1 MNGSFAPA
9 PARQWQKP
17 VHLDLLDDDAR
28 EAWVMRVMLARAHW
42 RQRHPLVPF
51 YTLGLAA
58 YLDCAGGGTGLY
70 HDGAARRAS
79 NALLA
84 GMFQPLLDRVAAALA
99 DCLGAP
105 AALADDAALPGFHI
119 YLPNPVFG
127 GPVAKV
133 HRDLQFQDVYPGRR
147 PGPGDLVSFTLS
159 LSTPPG
165 SGLNQWSGEAGEAAQ
180 LGEPE
185 FFPYRDGMLIVHDGL
200 VTHQAVLA
208 CDGSVE
214 RITLQ
219 GHGLR
224 RDDGHFILYW

>member
-1 MNGSFAPA
+1 MNGSPALAPSLDSSLAPRHLALLDAPA
-9 PARQWQKP
+9 CE
-17 VHLDLLDDDAR
+17 D
-28 EAWVMRVMLARAHW
+28 WVMRVMLARRHW

-58 YLDCAGGGTGLY
+58 YLDSPGSGTGLY
-70 HDGAARRAS
+70 RDALARRAS

-84 GMFQPLLDRVAAALA
+84 RQFQPLLDSVAAALA
-99 DCLGAP
+99 ESLAAP
-105 AALADDAALPGFHI
+105 TMLAEDAALPGFHI

-127 GPVAKV
+127 EPVAKV
-133 HRDLQFQDVYPGRR
+133 HRDLQFQDVYPASR
-147 PGPGDLVSFTLS
+147 PAAGDLVSFTLS

-165 SGLNQWSGEAGEAAQ
+165 SGLNQWADEAGQ
-180 LGEPE
+180 PE

-208 CDGSVE
+208 CNGTVE

-219 GHGLR
+219 GHGIR
-224 RDDGHFILYW
+224 RDDGRFVLYW